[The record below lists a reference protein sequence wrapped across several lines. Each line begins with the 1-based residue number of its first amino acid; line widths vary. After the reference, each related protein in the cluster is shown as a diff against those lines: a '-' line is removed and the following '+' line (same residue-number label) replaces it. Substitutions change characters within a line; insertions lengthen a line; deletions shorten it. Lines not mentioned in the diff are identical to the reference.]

1 MHITHGYP
9 PLSSPF
15 SIHASGKDCALALGH
30 LVFPTLTWLHVHVES
45 RDRGGEDMLLV
56 IPYVVRNVSVLQ
68 DIEPLWSILIGNER
82 RDTEIL
88 TWTTPDADVNIHG
101 PAIMHQERYVTL
113 CVFYV
118 RCTWLR

>member
-1 MHITHGYP
+1 
-9 PLSSPF
+9 
-15 SIHASGKDCALALGH
+15 
-30 LVFPTLTWLHVHVES
+30 
-45 RDRGGEDMLLV
+45 MLLV

-82 RDTEIL
+82 RDTVIL

-118 RCTWLR
+118 RCTGLR